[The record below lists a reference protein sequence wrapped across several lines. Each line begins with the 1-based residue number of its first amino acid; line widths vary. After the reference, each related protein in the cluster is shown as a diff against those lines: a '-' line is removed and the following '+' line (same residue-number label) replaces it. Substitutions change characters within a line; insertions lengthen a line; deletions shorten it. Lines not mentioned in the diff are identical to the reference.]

1 MADNTPWGPG
11 TRYPWDPAPAPDST
25 PAPEPDHSARDAAIK
40 QYVDKYGAQIGQPA
54 VVQGTVHVPADAK
67 DAKGDPDLNAG
78 KTITADTGFKTYTFP
93 NGVSVEISDDGQV
106 RNEKLPASATARPT
120 TTAPTTKSVV
130 QYNTDGSSDEFT
142 FRYDP
147 AATGQNGEK
156 GGFVWDKSVPT
167 VHKPADAGK
176 IPPSDP
182 NTWQKIYANPGD
194 PTSKV
199 IGLIDPKTGVKTDV
213 PQGAQSARPEL
224 TTIPGLGTYSWDG
237 TTATKLFD
245 AKPDK
250 PQIIPTQGGG
260 VYTWDGTSFQ
270 QIGGARE
277 GQTRTSLDPKN
288 PNHTITETFSGGSW
302 VPTSV
307 TGANKPGD
315 TRESIE
321 GGYNVTQTYG
331 DDGWRTTTVHD
342 RATPSPQT
350 AVSSPATAQF
360 ITTMDD
366 KGNLTTKPNPNYQP
380 TTMAGI
386 AGQTASLQQQAQA
399 QHDQINGNLQNG
411 MYGSGPD
418 AQTKANAAWS
428 AWWAQNIEPQK
439 AALAQAQQ
447 QAQFDQQKQQQDLA
461 RANYAQ
467 AQSAGQ
473 NAVSNFTATLPYRVG
488 PGYNQAFNQVLN
500 ATATGKMPGNID
512 MSQLTYKMPDLG
524 QMAQNATAQA
534 LAHISPTA
542 AQMANGQPTPSMFGN
557 PPDINAQL
565 NQTSYSPFGA
575 SPVGGGPPPILAAVP
590 PPTDTTG
597 QNFTQQTIPGMNPQA
612 MPGYTPV
619 GGQSTVLP
627 TLAPITN
634 PWGQGTGVNFGTY
647 QYGG

>member
-1 MADNTPWGPG
+1 MPGPFNPAPW
-11 TRYPWDPAPAPDST
+11 PWEDQNPPAPAPEPT
-25 PAPEPDHSARDAAIK
+25 PDYSGREAAIK
-40 QYVDKYGAQIGQPA
+40 QYVDKYGPQIGLPA
-54 VVQGTVHVPADAK
+54 PVQGTVHVPSDAK
-67 DAKGDPDLNAG
+67 DAKGNPDPNAG

-106 RNEKLPASATARPT
+106 RNEKLPASATRAPT
-120 TTAPTTKSVV
+120 TTAPTTKPVV
-130 QYNTDGSSDEFT
+130 QYNNDGSSDEFT
-142 FRYDP
+142 FRFDP
-147 AATGQNGEK
+147 NATGPNGEK
-156 GGFVWDKSVPT
+156 GGFVWDKSIPT

-176 IPPSDP
+176 VPPSDP
-182 NTWQKIYANPGD
+182 NTWQKIYATPGD

-199 IGLIDPKTGVKTDV
+199 IGLIDPKTGSKTDI
-213 PQGAQSARPEL
+213 PQGAQPARPEL

-250 PQIIPTQGGG
+250 PQIVQSGGQT
-260 VYTWDGTSFQ
+260 YTWDGTTFQ
-270 QIGGARE
+270 QIGGAKE
-277 GQTRTSLDPKN
+277 GATRTSLDPKN
-288 PNHTITETFSGGSW
+288 PNHTITETYTGGSW
-302 VPTSV
+302 VPTAI

-331 DDGWRTTTVHD
+331 DDGWRTTAVHD

-399 QHDQINGNLQNG
+399 QHDQINSNLQNG

-418 AQTKANAAWS
+418 AQSKANAAWS
-428 AWWAQNIEPQK
+428 SWWAQNVEPQK

-461 RANYAQ
+461 RANYQQ
-467 AQSAGQ
+467 AQTAGQ
-473 NAVSNFTATLPYRVG
+473 NAVSNFASTLPYRVG

-524 QMAQNATAQA
+524 QMAQTATAQA

-542 AQMANGQPTPSMFGN
+542 AQMVNGQPTPSMFGN

-575 SPVGGGPPPILAAVP
+575 TPVGGGPPAPAQAPAAQ
-590 PPTDTTG
+590 TG
-597 QNFTQQTIPGMNPQA
+597 QGFAQQTIPGMNLQA
-612 MPGYTPV
+612 MPGATPV

-627 TLAPITN
+627 MLAPLQN
-634 PWGQGTGVNFGTY
+634 PWGQGTGANFGTY